1 MNFDNR
7 LGPYRIKMLELARY
21 SGRSSVSAS
30 RRPRKKAYPPRG
42 RIWPRGGRQ
51 DETKNMGRIA
61 LFENSHREE
70 AEWEAQ

>member
-30 RRPRKKAYPPRG
+30 RRPRKKAYPP
-42 RIWPRGGRQ
+42 PRSNLAKRRP
-51 DETKNMGRIA
+51 TR
-61 LFENSHREE
+61 
-70 AEWEAQ
+70 